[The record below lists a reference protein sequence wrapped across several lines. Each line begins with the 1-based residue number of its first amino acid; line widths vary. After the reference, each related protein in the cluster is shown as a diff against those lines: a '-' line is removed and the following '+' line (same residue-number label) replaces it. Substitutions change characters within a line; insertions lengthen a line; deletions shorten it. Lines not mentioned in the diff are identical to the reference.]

1 MILEER
7 KVILQYVSHVVL
19 QDILIEDVHSHR
31 NKIIYPI
38 MVIGNR
44 DKIDIN
50 LIHIKYQ
57 LIVKK
62 VSLTSRPRSFI

>member
-19 QDILIEDVHSHR
+19 QDIHLEDVHSHR
-31 NKIIYPI
+31 NQITYPI

-44 DKIDIN
+44 DKLDIN